1 MVTNNPI
8 ALINIMIMMAVI
20 IIMNV
25 QEPFGSVNE
34 KYMVELRMTTKRL
47 HDLNKCLRSFDL
59 DRMLGGLYE
68 FIETYVKYSPDN
80 ELKWS

>member
-1 MVTNNPI
+1 M
-8 ALINIMIMMAVI
+8 
-20 IIMNV
+20 
-25 QEPFGSVNE
+25 QEPFDSVNE
-34 KYMVELRMTTKRL
+34 KYMVELNDTED
-47 HDLNKCLRSFDL
+47 DLNKCLRSFNL

>member
-1 MVTNNPI
+1 MYMQK
-8 ALINIMIMMAVI
+8 L
-20 IIMNV
+20 
-25 QEPFGSVNE
+25 EPFDSVNE
-34 KYMVELRMTTKRL
+34 KYMVELNDTEDDNQKAE
-47 HDLNKCLRSFDL
+47 LNKCLQSFDL